1 MIEEKKKSSQKGN
14 NPLSLKKW
22 IFHNKKRH
30 DDNRRVCVAMV
41 ST

>member
-22 IFHNKKRH
+22 IFHNKKH
-30 DDNRRVCVAMV
+30 VMMTTVEFV
-41 ST
+41 LP